1 MQKNTKFRYL
11 QSSQI
16 PVMFYYT
23 NRECHLYERQ
33 ESLEVEKLNFLNFPI
48 PAITE
53 RIHDRE
59 ARIRKDMRAPLS
71 ASVCHSFTS
80 WMTLG
85 KSIHPS
91 GCSYVKLGVALRN
104 SMIPSSLKVHHL
116 LCFFFF
122 LPKDKIL
129 AMLWPCYRLSH
140 PTSGKINIRG
150 RLSLFLLFE
159 GIPVIH
165 CNLDFLNHW

>member
-23 NRECHLYERQ
+23 NRECHLCERQ

-59 ARIRKDMRAPLS
+59 VRIRKDMRAPLS
-71 ASVCHSFTS
+71 ASVCHSFPS

-91 GCSYVKLGVALRN
+91 GCSYVKLGVALSN

-122 LPKDKIL
+122 SQKTKSWF

-140 PTSGKINIRG
+140 PTSGKSTLEG
-150 RLSLFLLFE
+150 DSPFFFFLKGYQLS
-159 GIPVIH
+159 IAI
-165 CNLDFLNHW
+165 

>member
-1 MQKNTKFRYL
+1 MRSYDLRMMQKNTKFRYL

-23 NRECHLYERQ
+23 NRECHLCERQ
-33 ESLEVEKLNFLNFPI
+33 GSLEVEKLNFLNFPI

-91 GCSYVKLGVALRN
+91 GCSYVKLGVALSN

-116 LCFFFF
+116 LCFFFSPKRQNPG
-122 LPKDKIL
+122 LPCSDHVTD
-129 AMLWPCYRLSH
+129 SH
-140 PTSGKINIRG
+140 TPQVENQ
-150 RLSLFLLFE
+150 
-159 GIPVIH
+159 H
-165 CNLDFLNHW
+165 